1 MFKIVDNVIHLTRGD
16 IALIEIN
23 IKNDD
28 GTSYAFKKNE
38 VIRLNVFKNK
48 DCSSIV
54 LTKDVKV
61 EKEDIRVD
69 IPLTSEETSI
79 GEIINKPQKYWYEV
93 ILNPDTN
100 EQTIIGYDTDGPKEF
115 WLYPEGKES
124 DN

>member
-28 GTSYAFKKNE
+28 GTNYAFKKDE

-61 EKEDIRVD
+61 EKEDISVD